1 MHEPGWPFQRAP
13 ARRTAAGH
21 AQIVFSPHKLGK
33 HCPDTLLE
41 EPGVSQMY
49 GLWNP
54 FLSPQQ
60 LSAAQ
65 SEARLPPK
73 GRGIRAD
80 HVVSQCHRLVGQ
92 PASEPGPRGG
102 CFCTWGFDAPT
113 FSLRLAQGPGGG
125 EGVARVGVR
134 PAPGLTIFGLFQNVQ
149 NVGQLQCQLVRLLGH
164 IRVHTLDLGTV

>member
-21 AQIVFSPHKLGK
+21 AQIGFSPHKLGK

-65 SEARLPPK
+65 SEARPPPK
-73 GRGIRAD
+73 GRGIQAD
-80 HVVSQCHRLVGQ
+80 QVVSQCPRLVGQ
-92 PASEPGPRGG
+92 PASEPGPRGD
-102 CFCTWGFDAPT
+102 TPT

-134 PAPGLTIFGLFQNVQ
+134 PAPGLTVFGLFQNVQ
-149 NVGQLQCQLVRLLGH
+149 NVSQLQCQLVWLLGH